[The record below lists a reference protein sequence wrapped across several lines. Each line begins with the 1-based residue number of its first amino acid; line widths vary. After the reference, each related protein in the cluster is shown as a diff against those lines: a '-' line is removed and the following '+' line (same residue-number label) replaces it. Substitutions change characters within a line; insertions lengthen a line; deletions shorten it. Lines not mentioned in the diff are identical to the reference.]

1 MVNRGME
8 TEEQIETFL
17 HGGEAEPADP
27 RKMKDIEKAAEKILT
42 VIREGK
48 PVVIASDFDVD
59 GVFSGW
65 ILHEGL
71 KRLGAEVSIKTPH
84 RIREGYGVNRRIV
97 DEALQEQAG
106 LMITC
111 DNGIAAFDALG
122 ICCSK

>member
-1 MVNRGME
+1 M
-8 TEEQIETFL
+8 
-17 HGGEAEPADP
+17 
-27 RKMKDIEKAAEKILT
+27 
-42 VIREGK
+42 
-48 PVVIASDFDVD
+48 D

-111 DNGIAAFDALG
+111 DNGIAAFDALEYAAANRLPV
-122 ICCSK
+122 IVTDHHEVAYTV